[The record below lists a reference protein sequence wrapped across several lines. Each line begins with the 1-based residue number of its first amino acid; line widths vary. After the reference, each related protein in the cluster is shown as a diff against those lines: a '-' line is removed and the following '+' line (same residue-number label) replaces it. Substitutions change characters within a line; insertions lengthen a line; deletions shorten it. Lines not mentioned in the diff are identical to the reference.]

1 MDDRPAAAAGWGS
14 CQEAGKVPCH
24 KPSFPAVDGIVPPH
38 IIFLLLSLWLAFAFA
53 TLAFALLLV
62 IPPFSLAFATL
73 ALARRTLLLVIPP

>member
-53 TLAFALLLV
+53 TLAFALA
-62 IPPFSLAFATL
+62 II
-73 ALARRTLLLVIPP
+73 ALAVALRTLLLVIPP